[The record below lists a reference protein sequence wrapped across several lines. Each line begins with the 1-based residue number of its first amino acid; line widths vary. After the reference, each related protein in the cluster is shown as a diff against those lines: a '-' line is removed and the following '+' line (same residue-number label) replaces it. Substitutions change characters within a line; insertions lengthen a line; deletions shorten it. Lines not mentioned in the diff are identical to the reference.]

1 MPVITTRRFIDPRHP
16 PGVSDHFAFWLPAS
30 IGWNYMD
37 AADAETT
44 RVKLRHAL
52 AGLEAGVLGASYMI
66 VWLMLSS
73 RLTGRSVWDIPN
85 LFATTF
91 YGQIAYQEQYFRS
104 SLSGLA
110 LLVAICGIGGTLWGL
125 VWRDDRQP
133 FLTLFG
139 AIAGLAVYFLFFDLV
154 WPHANP
160 LIPIYAPFRQIQIG
174 YVLWG
179 MALGRSP
186 LYSRA
191 IAIAS
196 GVPQAV

>member
-1 MPVITTRRFIDPRHP
+1 
-16 PGVSDHFAFWLPAS
+16 
-30 IGWNYMD
+30 MD

-110 LLVAICGIGGTLWGL
+110 LLVAICGIGGTLW
-125 VWRDDRQP
+125 DSS
-133 FLTLFG
+133 G
-139 AIAGLAVYFLFFDLV
+139 ATTGSRFSRSSEPSPV
-154 WPHANP
+154 WP
-160 LIPIYAPFRQIQIG
+160 FTSSSST
-174 YVLWG
+174 W
-179 MALGRSP
+179 
-186 LYSRA
+186 
-191 IAIAS
+191 S
-196 GVPQAV
+196 GHMRIR

>member
-1 MPVITTRRFIDPRHP
+1 
-16 PGVSDHFAFWLPAS
+16 
-30 IGWNYMD
+30 MD

-133 FLTLFG
+133 FLMLFG

-154 WPHANP
+154 CPHANP

-191 IAIAS
+191 IAIAN